1 MESSIENI
9 DVSVDAGVDMDTDM
23 IHSLFVLNDIIDKI
37 VTNTFGSCDNK
48 TYVKNISEFYINN
61 EDYPLYRNIFP
72 HGIYLEFSIYIQ
84 ALLTKNI
91 SIIYNLRSVKLYD
104 NDMVFCSCRAG
115 VFKTDNFIIKI
126 DTDSFNFKNEITCM
140 YNIDKGL
147 IKKYNIVLPYYS
159 KINSKNR
166 KTINF
171 SIQPRIHDTISL
183 RDWLL
188 IYENQKLNIETY
200 IKLCI
205 QICKSIEFIHSKHIV
220 HGDIKPD
227 NILMEVKTNT
237 PYIIDFGLSGLHGLS
252 EGTGGTKPY
261 CHPET
266 KNIDDNPSVTEYNWV
281 KNEKKND
288 VWSVSFIFA
297 CILIFRKC
305 YTNYNNFPS
314 DFFDENKYVNI
325 NYLNYIPKQYRTAFI
340 LSLSKNDNSCNNVDT
355 NIDIQSFI
363 LLLERGLKS

>member
-9 DVSVDAGVDMDTDM
+9 DGSVDAGVDMDTDM

-72 HGIYLEFSIYIQ
+72 HGIYLEFSMYIQ

-200 IKLCI
+200 INLCI

-305 YTNYNNFPS
+305 YTSYNNFPS

-340 LSLSKNDNSCNNVDT
+340 LSLSKNDNSCNNDDT
-355 NIDIQSFI
+355 TLDIQSFI
-363 LLLERGLKS
+363 LLLERGLNL